1 MKKVYVLL
9 GEGFELIEATVPID
23 ILKRAKIKVTTL
35 SLNRDIFVN
44 SAQNIIIKADDIFAD
59 YKDGD
64 CIILPGGY
72 SGYENLFRSEECL
85 KLIKYYLKN
94 KKIVVAISGAPLFL
108 IKNNLI
114 SGKNITIHYSNSNL
128 VGDICN
134 VLDNPIVIDDNL
146 ITVCGTGHMQ
156 ELGFKL
162 IEILATEKLEKIKKG
177 MNIK

>member
-23 ILKRAKIKVTTL
+23 ILKRAKIKVVTL
-35 SLNRDIFVN
+35 SLNKDIFVN
-44 SAQNIIIKADDIFAD
+44 SAQNILIKADDMFNE

-85 KLIKYYLKN
+85 KLIKYYLEN
-94 KKIVVAISGAPLFL
+94 KKLVVAISGAPLFL
-108 IKNNLI
+108 AKNNLI
-114 SGKNITIHYSNSNL
+114 NEKNITIHYSNSNL

-134 VLDNPIVIDDNL
+134 ILDNPIMIDDNL
-146 ITVCGTGHMQ
+146 ITVCGTGYMQ
-156 ELGFKL
+156 DLGFKL
-162 IEILATEKLEKIKKG
+162 IEILSPDKLQKVKKG